1 MPSLETPSSTSGLLL
16 LCVDLQPVFLKAILA
31 HEIVQRRCAFAIQ
44 AAVGLAVPV
53 MFTEQAPEKLGGTAP
68 ELLRL
73 VSDPRAFGKTTFSA
87 LENEAIRQAVTTL
100 GIEHVLLC
108 GIETSV
114 CVHQTALDA
123 LAAGLQVTI
132 LSDCVGARRAD
143 DAQTCL
149 AALIRAGVNV
159 LPAETVFYSLLHDVQ
174 HPFFRAYTQLVKAS
188 A

>member
-1 MPSLETPSSTSGLLL
+1 MPLPETPSSASGLLL
-16 LCVDLQPVFLKAILA
+16 LCVDLQPVFLKAVPA
-31 HEIVQRRCAFAIQ
+31 HDMVQRRCAFAIQ

-53 MFTEQAPEKLGGTAP
+53 LFTEQAPHKLGGTAP
-68 ELLRL
+68 ELLQL
-73 VSDPRAFGKTTFSA
+73 VPHPRAFGKTTFSA
-87 LENEAIRQAVTTL
+87 LEDQAIRQAVATPET
-100 GIEHVLLC
+100 EHVLLC
-108 GIETSV
+108 GVETSV
-114 CVHQTALDA
+114 CIHQTALDA
-123 LAAGLQVTI
+123 LAAGLQVTL
-132 LSDCVGARRAD
+132 LSDCVGARRAE